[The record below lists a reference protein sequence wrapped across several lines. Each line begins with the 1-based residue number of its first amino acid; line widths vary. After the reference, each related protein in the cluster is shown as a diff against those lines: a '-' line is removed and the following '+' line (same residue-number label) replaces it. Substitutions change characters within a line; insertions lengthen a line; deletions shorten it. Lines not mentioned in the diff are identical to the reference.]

1 MGNLATSVPC
11 ATTWRGWKNVGQ
23 REPRSPRTIHQS
35 EALLSLRAKSVGIM
49 GLRSEGDDWHA
60 AGMDPMELIEVMELV
75 RGVGGQ
81 RSAGCGAPH
90 RSCTEASAAPS
101 GAGFVLLR
109 TAGSREPGADSLHPP
124 LQPFAPPGRG
134 RAVLMRGRGLQ
145 GSCRRAVE
153 GVAKVG
159 GLGGDVEDCA
169 GGAFVDGGNGGR
181 GIGPMG
187 RIGPVGLTGG
197 S

>member
-134 RAVLMRGRGLQ
+134 RGAGSYTCWPWCEPSAISSTIFALKASRSAGL
-145 GSCRRAVE
+145 RLVTR
-153 GVAKVG
+153 
-159 GLGGDVEDCA
+159 
-169 GGAFVDGGNGGR
+169 
-181 GIGPMG
+181 P
-187 RIGPVGLTGG
+187 
-197 S
+197 